1 MGVFSE
7 ATALVLQLSVI
18 LNINILQK
26 AQEFDMTMELTIVG
40 LIISDDKTTVK
51 C

>member
-1 MGVFSE
+1 MSDAKAF
-7 ATALVLQLSVI
+7 SVI
-18 LNINILQK
+18 SKIHLIKK
-26 AQEFDMTMELTIVG
+26 ALEFDMTMELTIVG